1 MTTYL
6 HPRRP
11 LLARGLAAL
20 LAGLAVSLTVGP
32 VAPAAAGDT
41 DGPADPG
48 GDPLGQTLDDLEI
61 VHGDRVLDS
70 GHVDMGPK
78 YDGDSWRFLVHDDAA
93 RADADATSVWRYPEE
108 TVFHVLDAARLTQPD
123 DPAYD
128 FTGASPGD
136 PIWVVPQTQ
145 DPDVVWLGWNTQDPQ
160 VMETIDR
167 GVTLS
172 LTGVQGP
179 GTATVYLQSGSFGAP
194 QVLWDSRTS
203 GEQPLWV
210 DVNTHTHANWVFTEP
225 GVYLVRLDARA
236 DLIDG
241 SQVSDTQYLRFAV
254 GTRTSTDEALAATWE
269 GPAEPAD
276 DAPDDE
282 AAAAAPEEDSSGSPL
297 VPVLVG
303 AIVVVALGLV
313 VGFAVALVRS
323 NRARRQVLDARAATS
338 GHDGEG
344 AP

>member
-1 MTTYL
+1 MTTHL
-6 HPRRP
+6 QSSRPRP
-11 LLARGLAAL
+11 ARTLAAL
-20 LAGLAVSLTVGP
+20 LGGLTVTVGVALAGVP
-32 VAPAAAGDT
+32 VAPASASDT
-41 DGPADPG
+41 DGP

-78 YDGDSWRFLVHDDAA
+78 YDDGTWRFLVHDDVG
-93 RADADATSVWRYPEE
+93 RADADATSVWRYPDE
-108 TVFHVLDAARLTQPD
+108 TVFHVLDDARLTQPD
-123 DPAYD
+123 DPAYE
-128 FTGASPGD
+128 FTGAAPGD

-145 DPDVVWLGWNTQDPQ
+145 DTDVVWLGWNTQDPQ
-160 VMETIDR
+160 VMESIDR

-172 LTGVQGP
+172 LTGIQGP

-225 GVYLVRLDARA
+225 GIYLVRLDARA

-276 DAPDDE
+276 DPE
-282 AAAAAPEEDSSGSPL
+282 AEAVAAAPDEESSDSPL
-297 VPVLVG
+297 VPILVG
-303 AIVVVALGLV
+303 AIIVVALGLV
-313 VGFAVALVRS
+313 VGLAVTLVRS
-323 NRARRQVLDARAATS
+323 NRARRQVLGARAATS
-338 GHDGEG
+338 GHDGEV